1 MTGLTSP
8 GSATWGA
15 RPAPVLRLV
24 LGGFIYFVICH
35 LHLLSTERRGCRW
48 HRVGRRCR
56 GPRRVGRV
64 QRGGAQARGCHRW
77 DATRGQADAR
87 GGRWWDT
94 RRPWRPWAAR
104 PTPAQGDEEEGSS
117 DPMAGRA
124 AGLCACRACCR
135 SRSPRRGWS
144 WSAPGAPAC
153 PPWTPQGSARQ
164 RRVLRARG
172 ALSRLFFRSSCFLLN
187 LVFTNKR
194 KQHTTKQATK

>member
-35 LHLLSTERRGCRW
+35 LRLLSTKRRGCRW

-56 GPRRVGRV
+56 RPRRVGRV

-77 DATRGQADAR
+77 DATRREVVGHAVPLAALGGPPHAR
-87 GGRWWDT
+87 PGGRG
-94 RRPWRPWAAR
+94 RRVVRPDGWKGRRSLRLLCLLQVPQPPPRLVLERAGCAR
-104 PTPAQGDEEEGSS
+104 LT
-117 DPMAGRA
+117 
-124 AGLCACRACCR
+124 
-135 SRSPRRGWS
+135 
-144 WSAPGAPAC
+144 
-153 PPWTPQGSARQ
+153 PWTPQGSARQ

-172 ALSRLFFRSSCFLLN
+172 ALSRLFFHSSCFRLN

>member
-35 LHLLSTERRGCRW
+35 LRLLSTERRGCRW

-77 DATRGQADAR
+77 DATRGEVVGHAAPLAALGGPPHAR
-87 GGRWWDT
+87 PGGRG
-94 RRPWRPWAAR
+94 RRVVRPDGWKGRRSLCLPRLLQVPQPPPRLVLERAGCAR
-104 PTPAQGDEEEGSS
+104 LT
-117 DPMAGRA
+117 
-124 AGLCACRACCR
+124 
-135 SRSPRRGWS
+135 
-144 WSAPGAPAC
+144 
-153 PPWTPQGSARQ
+153 PWTPQGSARQ

-172 ALSRLFFRSSCFLLN
+172 PLSRLFFRSSCFLLN